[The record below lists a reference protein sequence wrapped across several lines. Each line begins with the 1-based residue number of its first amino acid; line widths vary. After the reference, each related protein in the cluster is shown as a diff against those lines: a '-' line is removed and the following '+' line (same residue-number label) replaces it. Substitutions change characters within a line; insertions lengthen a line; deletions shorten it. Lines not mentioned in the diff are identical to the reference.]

1 MPSCRPGGGGRAVL
15 CALRQPNG
23 PRSPR
28 RLLRQ
33 PPFFAGEP
41 HPHGTRPE
49 RRWPS
54 PTASPSPAARLSVR
68 SRVVLGLGRRKA
80 AMAARSRSGER
91 IAGAAVHE
99 RIEQMLRFDRRRYT
113 DAAANSSTCWSVRVG
128 RSVQTRSRRRVR
140 DSRSAPCTG
149 RPGSSPSLAR
159 SAASRAPTECRGSSS
174 AKRCPRHHHHLLCRR
189 CGVVFDYE
197 LPRALEEQLRAAA
210 LRVGRRAGFTGL
222 AERFDIEGLC
232 RKCTA
237 ERAS

>member
-1 MPSCRPGGGGRAVL
+1 
-15 CALRQPNG
+15 
-23 PRSPR
+23 
-28 RLLRQ
+28 
-33 PPFFAGEP
+33 
-41 HPHGTRPE
+41 
-49 RRWPS
+49 
-54 PTASPSPAARLSVR
+54 
-68 SRVVLGLGRRKA
+68 
-80 AMAARSRSGER
+80 MAARSRSGER

-113 DAAANSSTCWSVRVG
+113 RRCRELVDVLVGSSRPLSADEVTKAGEGLSISTVYRTAGILTELGAV
-128 RSVQTRSRRRVR
+128 RSVAGADGVSRFEL
-140 DSRSAPCTG
+140 SEALSA
-149 RPGSSPSLAR
+149 
-159 SAASRAPTECRGSSS
+159 
-174 AKRCPRHHHHLLCRR
+174 HHHHLLCRR